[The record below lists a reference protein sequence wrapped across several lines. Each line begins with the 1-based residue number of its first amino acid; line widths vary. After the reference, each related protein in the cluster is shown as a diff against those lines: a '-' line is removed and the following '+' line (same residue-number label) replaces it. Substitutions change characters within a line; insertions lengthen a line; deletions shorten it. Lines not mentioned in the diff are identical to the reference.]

1 MIPRTLFAE
10 HHDQFREQVRR
21 FVERELAPHH
31 AAWEEAGVV
40 PREAWRKAG
49 AAGLLCCAIP
59 EAYGGMGGDFL
70 HSAIV
75 IEEMSRAGIT
85 GPAFSLHSDIVA
97 PYLLHYGTEA
107 QKRRWLPAMAR
118 GEVLAAVA
126 MTEPQGGSDL
136 QAMRTTALR
145 DGEDY
150 VVNGRKIYITNAQGA
165 DLIVLAAKTDPAARA
180 KGVSLILV
188 ETDRPGF
195 ARGKPLKKVGCKA
208 MDTSELFLDD
218 LRVPVANLLGEEGRG
233 FAQLMTELA
242 QERLVQA
249 VRGIAAAEAAL
260 AWTIDYTTG
269 RSAFGQTVADFQ
281 NTQFRLAEM
290 RAEIAVQRVFVDRC
304 MEVHLQGKLD
314 AVDAA
319 IAKLQAT
326 ELQGSVMDRCV
337 QLHGGA
343 GYMWE
348 YPIAR
353 AWADARMTRIAGG
366 SVEVMKQIIA
376 RSILPKQ
383 EKRRDKPQAA

>member
-1 MIPRTLFAE
+1 MIPRTLFSAGHE
-10 HHDQFREQVRR
+10 QFRDQVRR
-21 FVERELAPHH
+21 FVERELAPNH
-31 AAWEEAGVV
+31 AAWEEAGMV

-49 AAGLLCCAIP
+49 AAGLLCCNIP
-59 EAYGGMGGDFL
+59 EEYGGMGGDFL

-107 QKRRWLPAMAR
+107 QKRHWLPRMAS
-118 GEVLAAVA
+118 GEALAAVA

-136 QAMRTTALR
+136 QAIRTSALR
-145 DGEDY
+145 DGGDY
-150 VVNGRKIYITNAQGA
+150 VIRGQKIYITNAQGA

-208 MDTSELFLDD
+208 MDTSELFFDD
-218 LRVPVANLLGEEGRG
+218 VRVPLENLLGVEGRG
-233 FAQLMTELA
+233 FTQLMTELA

-249 VRGIAAAEAAL
+249 VRGMAAAEAAL
-260 AWTIDYTTG
+260 EWTIAYTTG
-269 RSAFGQTVADFQ
+269 RTAFGQTIADFQ

-290 RAEIAVQRVFVDRC
+290 RAEIAVHRVFVDRC

-319 IAKLQAT
+319 IAKMQVT
-326 ELQGSVMDRCV
+326 ELQGRVMDQCV

-348 YPIAR
+348 YPISR
-353 AWADARMTRIAGG
+353 AWADARMARIAGG

-383 EKRRDKPQAA
+383 EKRRDTAA

>member
-1 MIPRTLFAE
+1 MIPRTIFSVEHEIFRDQVHRFA
-10 HHDQFREQVRR
+10 
-21 FVERELAPHH
+21 ERELAPHH

-40 PREAWRKAG
+40 PREAWLKAG
-49 AAGLLCCAIP
+49 AAGLLLCNVP
-59 EAYGGMGGDFL
+59 EEEGGSGGDFL

-75 IEEMSRAGIT
+75 IEELSRLGLT

-97 PYLLHYGTEA
+97 PYLLHYGTAA
-107 QKRRWLPAMAR
+107 QKHRWLPPMAR
-118 GEVLAAVA
+118 GEALAAVA

-136 QAMRTTALR
+136 QAIRTSAIR
-145 DGEDY
+145 DGDEY
-150 VVNGRKIYITNAQGA
+150 VISGQKIYITNAQGA
-165 DLIVLAAKTDPAARA
+165 DVVVVAAKTDPAARA
-180 KGVSLILV
+180 SGVSLILV

-208 MDTSELFLDD
+208 MDTSELFFDGV
-218 LRVPVANLLGEEGRG
+218 RVPVSNLLGVEGRG

-249 VRGIAAAEAAL
+249 VRGLAAAEAAL
-260 AWTIDYTTG
+260 AWTITFTTG
-269 RSAFGQTVADFQ
+269 RAAFGQTIADFQ

-290 RAEIAVQRVFVDRC
+290 HAECAVHRVFVDRC
-304 MEVHLQGKLD
+304 LEVHLQGKLD

-326 ELQGSVMDRCV
+326 ELQGRVLDQCV

-348 YPIAR
+348 YPVAR
-353 AWADARMTRIAGG
+353 AWADARMARIAGG

-376 RSILPKQ
+376 RSILPRQ
-383 EKRRDKPQAA
+383 ERRRDRQSAA